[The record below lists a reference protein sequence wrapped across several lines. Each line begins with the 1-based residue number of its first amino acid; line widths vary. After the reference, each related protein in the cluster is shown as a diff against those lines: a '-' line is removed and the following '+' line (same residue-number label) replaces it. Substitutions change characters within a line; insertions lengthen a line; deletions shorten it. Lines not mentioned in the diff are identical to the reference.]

1 MPDWF
6 ESALEF
12 SLVALLIV
20 FAALTLISVV
30 VSLIRRL
37 DDRWQQREKAEE
49 AEALEREPSIDTT
62 TLLLIAAAAATMIE
76 GRFYIK
82 KVQRLLPRETF
93 HGPWSM
99 TGRAILHGSHVVGKR
114 SRS

>member
-1 MPDWF
+1 MPNWF
-6 ESALEF
+6 DNALEF
-12 SLVALLIV
+12 SIVAMLIV
-20 FAALTLISVV
+20 FSALALISIV

-37 DDRWQQREKAEE
+37 DDKWQRREKAEE
-49 AEALEREPSIDTT
+49 KEALNREPSIDTT
-62 TLLLIAAAAATMIE
+62 TLLLITAAAATMIE

-82 KVQRLLPRETF
+82 KVQRLLPREAF

>member
-6 ESALEF
+6 DYALEF
-12 SLVALLIV
+12 SIVAMLIV
-20 FAALTLISVV
+20 FSALALISIVV
-30 VSLIRRL
+30 ALIRRL
-37 DDRWQQREKAEE
+37 DDRWQKREKAEE

-62 TLLLIAAAAATMIE
+62 TLLLITAAAATMIE

-82 KVQRLLPRETF
+82 KVQRLLPREAF